1 MYWYEVRVL
10 VLLVLP
16 HENNPSTPRTLN
28 TAKCKG
34 DGKPGNEK
42 FSCLH
47 SGYLCSLPARVQSAA
62 RANESVGVPKQIV
75 DSTCC
80 EYERLRIA
88 VPAPR
93 SIIIVI
99 NNNQV
104 KVYSTRDN
112 HQHIMSSEDNKAEVA
127 EPITIRVRDQVS
139 ARTRI
144 GDTSY

>member
-1 MYWYEVRVL
+1 MRVQCA
-10 VLLVLP
+10 P
-16 HENNPSTPRTLN
+16 SSEHNPY
-28 TAKCKG
+28 KG

-47 SGYLCSLPARVQSAA
+47 SGDLSSLPTLVQSAA
-62 RANESVGVPKQIV
+62 RANESVGVPKCTV
-75 DSTCC
+75 DCTYD

-112 HQHIMSSEDNKAEVA
+112 HQRIMSSEDNKAEVA